1 MRKRK
6 YWTTKQSLKTF
17 APLASFQCMQEDS
30 CRDMLLSC
38 LSSYAPCYKFLS
50 RGEVMPMTHNMVST
64 VHLMTDRKKIDLNL
78 IAGCMPNTVSLEMLC
93 NLARLL

>member
-1 MRKRK
+1 
-6 YWTTKQSLKTF
+6 
-17 APLASFQCMQEDS
+17 
-30 CRDMLLSC
+30 
-38 LSSYAPCYKFLS
+38 
-50 RGEVMPMTHNMVST
+50 MPMTHNMVST